1 MKNCSNTRELHS
13 YMDIFFLSKLV
24 TAADKPL
31 DVSSVFLPFSAR
43 PDHIQKPIS
52 CISSHLVGWKMTP
65 WFCFSGILTCAAGSS
80 LVASLLYLTSKR
92 PESTQMGE
100 PVGNSLKGTRFLN
113 PILCQDHGNKK
124 AVTCPGL
131 VTGQLC
137 TRPVTI
143 LTLDCLLIPS
153 WFELLTSYCLKT
165 FCR

>member
-24 TAADKPL
+24 TAADKPS

-65 WFCFSGILTCAAGSS
+65 WLCFSGILTCAAGSS

-100 PVGNSLKGTRFLN
+100 PVGSSLKGTRFLN
-113 PILCQDHGNKK
+113 PILLPGPWRQEGCDLS
-124 AVTCPGL
+124 GL

-153 WFELLTSYCLKT
+153 WFELLISYCLKT

>member
-1 MKNCSNTRELHS
+1 
-13 YMDIFFLSKLV
+13 MDIFFLSKLV

-31 DVSSVFLPFSAR
+31 DVSSVYLPFSAR

-100 PVGNSLKGTRFLN
+100 PVGSSLKGTRFLN
-113 PILCQDHGNKK
+113 PILLPGPWRQEGCDLS
-124 AVTCPGL
+124 GL

-153 WFELLTSYCLKT
+153 WFELLISYCLKT

>member
-65 WFCFSGILTCAAGSS
+65 WFCFSGILTCAAGRS

-100 PVGNSLKGTRFLN
+100 PVGSSLKGTRFLN
-113 PILCQDHGNKK
+113 PILL
-124 AVTCPGL
+124 PGPWRQEGCDL
-131 VTGQLC
+131 SGAC
-137 TRPVTI
+137 YRTI
-143 LTLDCLLIPS
+143 VHQACYHFDLRLSTDSLMIWAFDFLL
-153 WFELLTSYCLKT
+153 FENIL
-165 FCR
+165 

>member
-43 PDHIQKPIS
+43 PGHIQKPIS

-100 PVGNSLKGTRFLN
+100 PVGSSLKGTRFLN
-113 PILCQDHGNKK
+113 PILL
-124 AVTCPGL
+124 PGPWRQEGCDL
-131 VTGQLC
+131 SRACHRTTVHQACYHFDFRLSTDSLMIWAFDFLLFEN
-137 TRPVTI
+137 I
-143 LTLDCLLIPS
+143 L
-153 WFELLTSYCLKT
+153 
-165 FCR
+165 